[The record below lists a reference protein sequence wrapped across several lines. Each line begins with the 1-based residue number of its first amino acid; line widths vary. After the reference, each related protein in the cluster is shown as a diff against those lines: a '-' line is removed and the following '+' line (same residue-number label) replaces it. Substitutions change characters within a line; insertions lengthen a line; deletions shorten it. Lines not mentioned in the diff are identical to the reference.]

1 MSRFRSRFSDAE
13 RVLIVTMDLK
23 GDPVNVIAAKF
34 DCGENSIYQARRSSW
49 YQLLCIAL
57 APYIGDKRDTTVLL
71 NQGEPAPPVAE
82 MTAG

>member
-1 MSRFRSRFSDAE
+1 MARFRSRFSDAE
-13 RVLIVTMDLK
+13 RVLIVTMDLN

-57 APYIGDKRDTTVLL
+57 APHIGDKRDTAILL
-71 NQGEPAPPVAE
+71 NAREAIPADTVRV
-82 MTAG
+82 